1 MLSRVRVCDP
11 PGLPRARVRLGYPD
25 CQDHSDLLRHRP
37 NHLDRLNRLNHLS
50 HIDHLNRLEWLE
62 HLSRPER
69 FRGGGRSKYLRY
81 LICLRCLRC
90 LRRSSNLDRLCRSR
104 ASTSLLYI
112 VADVNLLLF
121 NTFYFIKI

>member
-1 MLSRVRVCDP
+1 MRPS
-11 PGLPRARVRLGYPD
+11 GLPRARVRLGYPD
-25 CQDHSDLLRHRP
+25 RQDHSGLLRHRP

-81 LICLRCLRC
+81 LICLRCLRWLRC
-90 LRRSSNLDRLCRSR
+90 LRRSSNLDLLRRAR

-112 VADVNLLLF
+112 LADVNLLLS